1 MEDSIIPG
9 TSLRKGDIVWAK
21 ISGYPWWP
29 GEVVGSRQ
37 DKKSVSLAVN
47 FIGDKSHA
55 YLPISKVLEYK
66 ANREKNIKTKR
77 KDLLEAIRIA
87 DSKVDED
94 STIKSTVDPK
104 VSRKRKHKNS
114 STDESMAVIKENK
127 KAKILE
133 DAAKWLEELVSSDK
147 LRRES
152 PVDEKFFTCLD
163 IIKEKPVECESVL
176 ETRIGINLNKLM
188 KYYEEY
194 PEYEDL
200 VKKIQEI
207 LEGLKSIVLKRYFES
222 DLNFKRNNLSKNDV
236 ESLKQS
242 EQEELKVYSP
252 IKREELMHVKN
263 DCSIEGSEES
273 EPFKMSGVY
282 PITNYDL
289 QTNVCQEIAK
299 LIEEVSLVS
308 T

>member
-1 MEDSIIPG
+1 MEDLMIPG
-9 TSLRKGDIVWAK
+9 TNLRKGDIVWAK

-29 GEVVGSRQ
+29 GEVIGFRQ
-37 DKKSVSLAVN
+37 DKKPFSLTVN

-55 YLPISKVLEYK
+55 YLPISKVVEYK

-104 VSRKRKHKNS
+104 VSGKRKHKNS
-114 STDESMAVIKENK
+114 STDESVAVMKESK
-127 KAKILE
+127 KVKTLE
-133 DAAKWLEELVSSDK
+133 DAAKWLEELASSDK

-152 PVDEKFFTCLD
+152 PVDKKFFICLD
-163 IIKEKPVECESVL
+163 IIKENVVECESVL
-176 ETRIGINLNKLM
+176 ETRIGVNLNKLM
-188 KYYEEY
+188 EYYEEY
-194 PEYEDL
+194 SEYEDL
-200 VKKIQEI
+200 VKKIQET
-207 LEGLKSIVLKRYFES
+207 LEGLKSIVLKKYFES
-222 DLNFKRNNLSKNDV
+222 DLNFKRNNLSKNGV
-236 ESLKQS
+236 EPIKQS
-242 EQEELKVYSP
+242 EQEEVKACSL
-252 IKREELMHVKN
+252 IKKEELMHVKN

-273 EPFKMSGVY
+273 EPFRMSEVY
-282 PITNYDL
+282 PITKYDL

-308 T
+308 I